1 MAFRVLLR
9 GCSHFRLLQHR
20 SLASSLEISTGIP
33 IFRKS
38 KMSNREYDLEIVRV
52 NFKIPSF
59 DFCALLLCVC
69 EKELL
74 QGISR
79 ASRSIYQH
87 SYKTMS
93 FLSCPISTQPQ
104 PRLPWQ
110 LYHRQDRTWLRSPW
124 TCQRILS
131 SLGTNRKS
139 VTANSFTYRPRA
151 KAVVY

>member
-9 GCSHFRLLQHR
+9 RCSHFRLLQHR
-20 SLASSLEISTGIP
+20 SLASSLEISIGIP

-59 DFCALLLCVC
+59 DFCAFLLCVC

-79 ASRSIYQH
+79 AGRSIYQH
-87 SYKTMS
+87 SDKTMS
-93 FLSCPISTQPQ
+93 

-110 LYHRQDRTWLRSPW
+110 LYHRQDRTLLCSPW